1 MSDFSAVAP
10 PQNFNQS
17 SAFAAAL
24 QRARQIAAKIQPT
37 SPENN
42 KRPLEDSFG
51 EPDSKKLAVAGNP
64 AAQAAALQAAQ
75 VAARVAVAAS
85 TGIPGGL
92 GSPGLNGPVSTEDI
106 KVPDKMVGLII
117 GRGGEQITRLQAES
131 GCKIQMAPDSNG
143 MPDRMCTLTG
153 NAQSIARAKDLI
165 GSIINQRSRDK
176 GPPGGMD
183 DMGGMGGMGGGGG
196 GGGGGMAHLE
206 IMIPGPKVGLIIGK
220 GGEMI
225 KQLQEKSGAKMVI
238 VQDNPGQ
245 ESEKPLRI
253 SGEPQKVEH
262 AKNLVY
268 ELIAEKESQNFNNR
282 GGGNRDRRNN
292 DNFGNM
298 REFNE
303 NGDGRGGM
311 GGNMGGDPG
320 QMEVCVPKA
329 AVGVVIGKGGDMI
342 KKLQNETGAR
352 VQFVQ
357 MREDDPSDRR
367 CMLSGSPDQV
377 QEARARIEELIDS
390 VMKRDSESGRGR
402 GRGFDNR
409 GGGGRDFGGRDRDG
423 RRNEFGGG
431 RGGMDIL
438 EETVSIPAGKC
449 GVIIGKGGE
458 TIRQINQQTGAH
470 CEIDRRVPQNGIE
483 KTFIIRGTIDQVED
497 AKRVMSEKLGMDICS
512 RGPPGGGND
521 NGPPGGLSG
530 YPPLMGSMGG
540 NAGPNGPGGPFNGPG
555 PGGPGGPWGP
565 GPGGPGPQGGGM
577 YGGPGP
583 QSQPQQ
589 PWQQPSMPDP
599 TPAPAPVQ
607 VNPQTGQPDY
617 SAQWAEYYR
626 SLGMHKEAEVIE
638 QTAQLQKEQ
647 QGGIQRPGGPAAPA
661 AAAQPTPAQSSGPQP
676 AQGGAAAQ
684 NGGQPD
690 FSAQWA
696 EYYRSIG
703 KHKEAE
709 AIEAQM
715 KAKQQA
721 AAQQQHVPQ
730 MSQQLQPGMGSG
742 PGGAGGYNA
751 PGGYGGYPGG
761 PGGPQPGGFYNGPG
775 GGPQP
780 GGGFPGGY
788 PSAYGYGGSHDN

>member
-42 KRPLEDSFG
+42 KRPSEDNFG
-51 EPDSKKLAVAGNP
+51 EPESKKLAGAGNP

-92 GSPGLNGPVSTEDI
+92 GSPGLNGPVNTEDI

-143 MPDRMCTLTG
+143 MPDRLCTLTG
-153 NAQSIARAKDLI
+153 NAQAIARAKDLI
-165 GSIINQRSRDK
+165 GGIINQRSRDK
-176 GPPGGMD
+176 GPPGSMD
-183 DMGGMGGMGGGGG
+183 DIGGGMGGGMGG

-245 ESEKPLRI
+245 EQEKPLRI

-268 ELIAEKESQNFNNR
+268 ELIAEKESQNYNNR
-282 GGGNRDRRNN
+282 GGGNRDRRSN

-298 REFNE
+298 REFGSE
-303 NGDGRGGM
+303 NGDGR
-311 GGNMGGDPG
+311 MGGDSG

-390 VMKRDSESGRGR
+390 VMRDSESGRGR
-402 GRGFDNR
+402 GRGFDSR
-409 GGGGRDFGGRDRDG
+409 GGGRDFGG
-423 RRNEFGGG
+423 
-431 RGGMDIL
+431 GGMDIL
-438 EETVSIPAGKC
+438 EESVSIPSGKC

-470 CEIDRRVPQNGIE
+470 CEIDRRVPQNGPE

-540 NAGPNGPGGPFNGPG
+540 STGHNGPFNGPGGPGGPPGG
-555 PGGPGGPWGP
+555 PGGPGGPW
-565 GPGGPGPQGGGM
+565 GPGPQGGGM

-589 PWQQPSMPDP
+589 PWQQPNQPDP
-599 TPAPAPVQ
+599 APAQAPVQ

-626 SLGMHKEAEVIE
+626 SLGMHREAEVIE
-638 QTAQLQKEQ
+638 QTAQIQKEQ
-647 QGGIQRPGGPAAPA
+647 QSGIQRPGGPAAPA
-661 AAAQPTPAQSSGPQP
+661 QPQPAPAQPAGPQAGQSGPQ
-676 AQGGAAAQ
+676 GAQ
-684 NGGQPD
+684 NGAGGQPD

-709 AIEAQM
+709 TIEAQM
-715 KAKQQA
+715 KAKQA
-721 AAQQQHVPQ
+721 AVQQQHVVPQ
-730 MSQQLQPGMGSG
+730 MAQQQPGMPGASG
-742 PGGAGGYNA
+742 PGGPQGGYNPT

-761 PGGPQPGGFYNGPG
+761 PAGGFYNGPG
-775 GGPQP
+775 AGGPQP
-780 GGGFPGGY
+780 GGGGGFPGGPGGY
-788 PSAYGYGGSHDN
+788 PSNAYGYGAGGHDN